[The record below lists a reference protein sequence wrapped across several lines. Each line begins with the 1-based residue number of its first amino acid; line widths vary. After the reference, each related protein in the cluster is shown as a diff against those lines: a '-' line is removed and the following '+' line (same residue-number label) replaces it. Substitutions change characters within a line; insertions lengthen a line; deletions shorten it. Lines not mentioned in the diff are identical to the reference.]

1 VKGSLPAVAA
11 LLLLAVWVA
20 GAVPVRAADSRLPTS
35 EEVERQ
41 YPEGKRLTGR
51 ELYRRFLHNKLRT
64 SLQRMTVTSIDPA
77 GNRQMMQMVARWK
90 DYRDDEARP
99 SDGVIAKTMV
109 QIERPYDLSKTA
121 YLLIARKGKPHE
133 QFVYRPSDR
142 RVRRIWLRGIGLLGT
157 DYTLDDLLFQT
168 LEDADYERRPD
179 AEVAGVPVYVVEARL
194 KAFLDSEYERITAY
208 IDKETYVLLRALY
221 RDDSG
226 TLTREL
232 VADVD
237 SIEKFDDIWIAT
249 RTTMHNVREGTS
261 STLVVHQLLPDPE
274 LEERL
279 FSPFRLERRNN

>member
-1 VKGSLPAVAA
+1 MKRSLHAGAA
-11 LLLLAVWVA
+11 LVLLAVWVA
-20 GAVPVRAADSRLPTS
+20 GAVPGRAAESRLPTAD
-35 EEVERQ
+35 EIERQ
-41 YPEGKRLTGR
+41 YPEGERLTGR
-51 ELYRRFLHNKLRT
+51 ELYRRLLHNRLRS
-64 SLQRMTVTSIDPA
+64 SLQRMTVTSIDPG
-77 GNRQMMQMVARWK
+77 GNRQIMQLVARWK
-90 DYRDDEARP
+90 DYRDEEALPR
-99 SDGVIAKTMV
+99 DGVIAKTMV
-109 QIERPYDLSKTA
+109 QIERPYDLRRTA
-121 YLLIARKGKPHE
+121 YLLIARKGMPHE
-133 QFVYRPSDR
+133 QFVYRPSER

-237 SIEKFDDIWIAT
+237 SIEKFEDIWIAT

-274 LEERL
+274 LEDRL
-279 FSPFRLERRNN
+279 FSPFRLERRHN